1 MVSQGAQTNGMLI
14 NGRKLMKS
22 YSEASRFGNNTYAPD
37 VQNLDTNIDHEPLQ
51 RTQSDEPPRSP
62 FIVTS
67 PPPLPIHLESVIPQS
82 DTSSLTRSDH
92 ESEDSEDKCQKE
104 IFIDFKPQMPLGQIK
119 KPLMKTQS
127 DGEMLIDQRKSYKDG
142 DGIVPDKRISSLSH
156 ENIMTEEEPRT
167 FTPYFT
173 NTPIRHEGIFKEINE
188 RVFSS
193 VSDSFDEQQGL
204 IPQDSIDEEFHER
217 LIYGGMYLRRE
228 GSTTSE
234 PETIDSEQRTRKS
247 DAASPDDES
256 VVPSFSLLP
265 DRILSPFASS
275 DSLANDMRYVNG

>member
-22 YSEASRFGNNTYAPD
+22 YSEAGTFGNNNYT
-37 VQNLDTNIDHEPLQ
+37 LDAQTLDPTIDHEPLQ

-67 PPPLPIHLESVIPQS
+67 PPPIPIQLESVIPQS
-82 DTSSLTRSDH
+82 DDTSSLTRSDDR

-104 IFIDFKPQMPLGQIK
+104 IFIDFKPQLPLGQIK

-127 DGEMLIDQRKSYKDG
+127 DGEILMDQRKSSYRID
-142 DGIVPDKRISSLSH
+142 DGIVPDKLISSLSH
-156 ENIMTEEEPRT
+156 DNIMTEEEPTRT

-173 NTPIRHEGIFKEINE
+173 NTPIRHEGIFKGINE

-204 IPQDSIDEEFHER
+204 IMQDSIDEEFHER
-217 LIYGGMYLRRE
+217 LIYGGMYLRRD

-234 PETIDSEQRTRKS
+234 PETIDGEQRIRKS

-265 DRILSPFASS
+265 DRRLSPFASS
-275 DSLANDMRYVNG
+275 DSLANDMR

>member
-22 YSEASRFGNNTYAPD
+22 YSEASRFANNAYSPEIL
-37 VQNLDTNIDHEPLQ
+37 NLDTPFDHEPLQ

-67 PPPLPIHLESVIPQS
+67 PPPLPIQLETVIPQS

-92 ESEDSEDKCQKE
+92 ESEDSEEKCQKE
-104 IFIDFKPQMPLGQIK
+104 IFIDFKPQLALKQAK

-127 DGEMLIDQRKSYKDG
+127 DGEILLDQRKALRSE
-142 DGIVPDKRISSLSH
+142 DGIVPEKSISSMSH
-156 ENIMTEEEPRT
+156 ENIMTDDEPRS

-173 NTPIRHEGIFKEINE
+173 NIPIRHEGIFKDLDE

-193 VSDSFDEQQGL
+193 VSDSFDDQGL
-204 IPQDSIDEEFHER
+204 MPQDSIDEEFHER
-217 LIYGGMYLRRE
+217 LIYGRMYLRRD

-234 PETIDSEQRTRKS
+234 HETIDSEQNVRK
-247 DAASPDDES
+247 PETLLPEDES
-256 VVPSFSLLP
+256 VVPSLSLLP
-265 DRILSPFASS
+265 DRKLSPFASS
-275 DSLANDMRYVNG
+275 DSLANDIR

>member
-22 YSEASRFGNNTYAPD
+22 YSEASRFGNNAYDPEM
-37 VQNLDTNIDHEPLQ
+37 NSLDAVAVDQHEPLQ

-67 PPPLPIHLESVIPQS
+67 PPPLQLESVIPQS
-82 DTSSLTRSDH
+82 DTSSVTH
-92 ESEDSEDKCQKE
+92 ESEDSEEKCQKE
-104 IFIDFKPQMPLGQIK
+104 IFIDFKPQMPLGQAK

-127 DGEMLIDQRKSYKDG
+127 DGEILMDHRKSR
-142 DGIVPDKRISSLSH
+142 IVPDKSMSH
-156 ENIMTEEEPRT
+156 DNITTDDEPRT

-173 NTPIRHEGIFKEINE
+173 NTPIRHEGIFKNIN
-188 RVFSS
+188 VFSS
-193 VSDSFDEQQGL
+193 VSDSFDDQGL
-204 IPQDSIDEEFHER
+204 VPQDSIDEEFHER

-228 GSTTSE
+228 GSSTSE
-234 PETIDSEQRTRKS
+234 PETVDSEQRSIITRK
-247 DAASPDDES
+247 SPDDES
-256 VVPSFSLLP
+256 VVPSTYSLLP

-275 DSLANDMRYVNG
+275 DSLANDMR